1 MQSMDKRKAKTYR
14 DKLTDRRVSLVG
26 QVQAAELYSRERD
39 AEATQD
45 PADMAA
51 NAYTKELLMSMS
63 TNDRQ
68 LLESIDAALDRI
80 EAGKYGKCVH
90 CGQPIQEKRLEAVPW
105 ARHCLT
111 CQDLNERGLLTHDD
125 EESRSG
131 TGVPPVSPRKDARA
145 TSCDIIGSLSLVWRG
160 CLIFGSTDFRE
171 RGRPRPHFR

>member
-1 MQSMDKRKAKTYR
+1 MQNMDKRKAKTFR
-14 DKLTDRRVSLVG
+14 DKLMDRRVSLVG
-26 QVQAAELYSRERD
+26 QVQAAEAYSRERD

-68 LLESIDAALDRI
+68 LLDSIDAALERI

-111 CQDLNERGLLTHDD
+111 CQDLNERGMLLHDD
-125 EESRSG
+125 E
-131 TGVPPVSPRKDARA
+131 
-145 TSCDIIGSLSLVWRG
+145 
-160 CLIFGSTDFRE
+160 
-171 RGRPRPHFR
+171 